1 MKRTVYFH
9 IWLVQS
15 RTKDIMS
22 RQPHELVKKELFV
35 LAQMS
40 LVGLPN
46 LIRTAKIKIENI
58 TNDKEALAES
68 MLHTQFRMELIVY
81 TQDCRYSK
89 KLGKRKREEGL
100 INDTGANLKEMM
112 RHLQSYYQIA
122 GQRLAD
128 QIPLVIQYQMLQE
141 SAVQLQREM
150 LQMLQD
156 KEKMELL
163 LQEDGGIKDHRILL
177 HNSIKRLSKARILL
191 SEFSMN
197 IYDFSTTQV

>member
-1 MKRTVYFH
+1 
-9 IWLVQS
+9 
-15 RTKDIMS
+15 
-22 RQPHELVKKELFV
+22 LVKKELFA
-35 LAQMS
+35 LAQRS

-46 LIRTAKIKIENI
+46 LIRTAKMKIETI
-58 TNDKEALAES
+58 TNNKEALAES
-68 MLHTQFRMELIVY
+68 MLQTQFRMELIVY

-177 HNSIKRLSKARILL
+177 HKSIKRLSKARNLL
-191 SEFSMN
+191 SFSMN

>member
-1 MKRTVYFH
+1 MIFNSYIVHHYFFLC
-9 IWLVQS
+9 I
-15 RTKDIMS
+15 
-22 RQPHELVKKELFV
+22 P
-35 LAQMS
+35 
-40 LVGLPN
+40 
-46 LIRTAKIKIENI
+46 
-58 TNDKEALAES
+58 
-68 MLHTQFRMELIVY
+68 
-81 TQDCRYSK
+81 
-89 KLGKRKREEGL
+89 
-100 INDTGANLKEMM
+100 
-112 RHLQSYYQIA
+112 QIA